1 MQANGTYTDELHEL
15 QAGWA
20 ADAEFAK
27 GDDQLTSVVRDARCY
42 DAVMWF
48 VHHLTAASKT
58 DLVASGVLTT
68 LPMLPA
74 PTTPRTKEAI
84 TSKSAPPHAVEHV
97 VRSFVSASGCAACHV
112 NNDPQPT
119 TDCSGSPDG
128 KCPVWPR
135 EFSAPFAL
143 HASLPPI
150 GNASSTFYYKFDAD
164 PNGTRAQLVDYS
176 TRCFPFV
183 SAHNFF
189 ESKPCKLL
197 FLNSGIYLMQPSLGI
212 DCCTFAADVGAVPP
226 NFLRAYA
233 YQGESDGGT
242 VLLDSACP
250 HFRRCRSDEDTLPC
264 SRARYQR
271 EPARYVWQQCA
282 VRPLGR
288 PRRLQVL
295 DSLSLRL
302 TLLELGTRHCLPGR
316 ADRCD
321 VALGQL

>member
-1 MQANGTYTDELHEL
+1 
-15 QAGWA
+15 
-20 ADAEFAK
+20 
-27 GDDQLTSVVRDARCY
+27 
-42 DAVMWF
+42 
-48 VHHLTAASKT
+48 
-58 DLVASGVLTT
+58 
-68 LPMLPA
+68 MLPA

-233 YQGESDGGT
+233 YQGTNESQPDMYGNSVQCDHWDGPDGFKYWT
-242 VLLDSACP
+242 VS
-250 HFRRCRSDEDTLPC
+250 H
-264 SRARYQR
+264 Y
-271 EPARYVWQQCA
+271 
-282 VRPLGR
+282 
-288 PRRLQVL
+288 
-295 DSLSLRL
+295 DSLYSNWGHDIVFQDGPTGVTWRWGNFDVSPQPASLFELPAGADCSKTCSHLMATEHHDALVAHARL
-302 TLLELGTRHCLPGR
+302 ARHG
-316 ADRCD
+316 A
-321 VALGQL
+321 